1 MNIINHDIQIFGIT
15 AIMSMKVTVIE
26 IKTYQQK
33 YLDKI
38 NPYLSNIVIDLQE
51 YDTWKV
57 LLTIAISFISRKHV
71 DEERLMHSKSYKF
84 NLQFYNNV
92 NKVVDELFKLILS
105 RYLNNLETP
114 VRESDFIID
123 SAQPMYCKYHKVR
136 FSSSGW
142 YIDSPNWIKK

>member
-84 NLQFYNNV
+84 NLQF
-92 NKVVDELFKLILS
+92 
-105 RYLNNLETP
+105 
-114 VRESDFIID
+114 II
-123 SAQPMYCKYHKVR
+123 M
-136 FSSSGW
+136 
-142 YIDSPNWIKK
+142 